1 MASIYDFSRQIKEYC
16 KAKNYT
22 QALEYFKVNKVNF
35 DKQLIASNQYLIGDI
50 LSCLRHT
57 NHFDAGF
64 QFLHNYEIKI
74 DEHTPEVILNAY
86 AWLLYDI
93 LKTENSTESIDEP
106 EEFTFDIEEDTVESN
121 NSEEKT
127 DLYQKI
133 EVVIQLL
140 QVFESSFSKNVME
153 FLFKSVL
160 KVEKKKPR
168 PAWNFIIEFCD
179 RIDPEKLSTE
189 CRTIQVKRKGQF
201 KDMIMASSKEEWY
214 AHLSKALF
222 QTQQF
227 ERCYDVSKKALEIF
241 TEFHYGYDIW
251 FARRIALCKKAMG
264 NIDEAIIELE
274 TILRKKKEWFILKEL
289 AEIYQEK
296 GNNDK
301 AFTLAKKGMLA
312 YGDLEYKVELL
323 EFLGNIL
330 KQKSE
335 VLLSYQHFTLVALIR
350 EENQWKISNSLIQV
364 LNTFKNMPEYKLNDK
379 PNLIKELT
387 LYWNKD
393 IQYSKREPNQ
403 TMTETGLQF
412 TGVVKKL
419 LNPTDKGKQGFISKD
434 TGGDVFF
441 FLNKEHKLYNEI
453 TVGMKVSFQL
463 EPDKNGKGDRAKLIK
478 KNR

>member
-1 MASIYDFSRQIKEYC
+1 MSSIYDFSRQIKEYC
-16 KAKNYT
+16 KAKNYA

-35 DKQLIASNQYLIGDI
+35 DKKLIKNNQYLIGDI
-50 LSCLRHT
+50 LSSLRHT

-86 AWLLYDI
+86 AWLLYDV

-106 EEFTFDIEEDTVESN
+106 EEFTFDTEENIVESE
-121 NSEEKT
+121 SVEKT
-127 DLYQKI
+127 DLYKKI

-140 QVFESSFSKNVME
+140 QVFESSYSKNVME

-160 KVEKKKPR
+160 KVEKKKLR

-189 CRTIQVKRKGQF
+189 CRTIQVTRKGQL
-201 KDMIMASSKEEWY
+201 KDMVMASSKEEWY

-264 NIDEAIIELE
+264 NTDEAILELE
-274 TILRKKKEWFILKEL
+274 TILKKKKEWFILKEL
-289 AEIYQEK
+289 AEIYLEK

-301 AFTLAKKGMLA
+301 AYTLAKQGMLA
-312 YGDLEYKVELL
+312 YGDLEFKVELL
-323 EFLGNIL
+323 ELLGNIL
-330 KQKSE
+330 KQKEE

-364 LNTFKNMPEYKLNDK
+364 LSTFKHMPEYKLNDK

-387 LYWNKD
+387 VYWNKD
-393 IQYSKREPNQ
+393 IQNPNREPNQ
-403 TMTETGLQF
+403 TKTETDLQF

-419 LNPTDKGKQGFISKD
+419 LKPTDKGKQGFITKD
-434 TGGDVFF
+434 TGGDLFF
-441 FLNKEHKLYNEI
+441 FINKDHKLHDEI
-453 TVGMKVSFQL
+453 REGMKVCFQS
-463 EPDKNGKGDRAKLIK
+463 EPDKNGKGDRAIRIK
-478 KNR
+478 SL